1 MKTTEKRAALFEGIV
16 TEVTGASYL
25 VTSGDE
31 GVSRCRTFAG
41 TKTENE
47 DSSLVAVG
55 DRVSVKPTDS
65 GSDMHEGVIT
75 MVHRRHSVLERK
87 RDVRRNRS
95 KEKVQV
101 IAANLD
107 LLVVVVSALEPP
119 LSPRLIDRYLVF
131 AESEQLDA
139 LIVVNK
145 MDLEDTDETRQT
157 MQLYETLGYRVLF
170 TSSMD
175 PVSILALREA
185 LAGKIAAFS
194 GHSGVGKS
202 TLINQ
207 LIGTDRLKTGETS
220 MKSGKGVHT
229 TSSAV
234 MESLPGGG
242 FVIDTPGIREFNLSG
257 ITRDNLRF
265 YFREFSR
272 FLPDCTYS
280 SCTHTVEPGC
290 GVMRALE
297 AGYIDSSRY
306 DSYLLL
312 HDSIDDENRTA

>member
-1 MKTTEKRAALFEGIV
+1 MKTTGKRATLFEGIV
-16 TEVTGASYL
+16 TEVTGVSYL
-25 VTSGDE
+25 VSAGEDE
-31 GVSRCRTFAG
+31 VFRCRTFAG

-55 DRVSVKPTDS
+55 DRVSVKPTES

-75 MVHRRHSVLERK
+75 MVLRRHSVLERK

-101 IAANLD
+101 IAANID

-131 AESEQLDA
+131 AESEQLDS

-145 MDLEDTDETRQT
+145 MDLEDTDETRET
-157 MQLYETLGYRVLF
+157 MQLYEMLGYNVLF

-175 PVSILALREA
+175 PLSIQTLREA
-185 LAGKIAAFS
+185 LAGKVAAFS

-207 LIGTDRLKTGETS
+207 LIGSDRLKTGETS

-229 TSSAV
+229 TSSSV
-234 MESLPGGG
+234 MEPLPGGG

-257 ITRDNLRF
+257 ITRENLRF

-272 FLPDCTYS
+272 FFPDCAYS

-297 AGYIDSSRY
+297 AGFIDSSRY

-312 HDSIDDENRTA
+312 LDSLDEENRSG